1 MPNDHEFPIDN
12 GGAGRFELPLQRP
25 TQGDRNRG
33 WGALVQEMEES
44 MAEKSRKGL
53 VGKQGSKARMV
64 PGPVE
69 ALGTH
74 RVVEAV
80 NLADIDLED
89 TRFRFRVTLRVGD
102 LVESIQNHGQQVP
115 VILRRNPDRPGL
127 QVVSGFRRI
136 AAIRRI
142 GWTTVNALVLENLS
156 DEQAWKVSVLE
167 NEARKT
173 YSDLDRGYAILAWQA
188 MGMSL
193 QEVAESVFHLSRKQ
207 ASRLKSLVSLPAV
220 LQEAIG
226 ADGFTT
232 THALVLKQLR
242 DRFGARV
249 DCQYWIE
256 RIRREGLSVS
266 QTRAAVLRLVKEEQQ
281 EDPLEVF
288 VYQKDQKTGRDCIRL
303 RPVKIDASRLTESQ
317 ITNIIKD
324 LDEIR
329 ATLEGSAKARGTE
342 AG

>member
-1 MPNDHEFPIDN
+1 MTRKP
-12 GGAGRFELPLQRP
+12 
-25 TQGDRNRG
+25 
-33 WGALVQEMEES
+33 
-44 MAEKSRKGL
+44 RKGP
-53 VGKQGSKARMV
+53 VGKQGPKARMV

-102 LVESIQNHGQQVP
+102 LVESIQKHGQQVP
-115 VILRRNPDRPGL
+115 VILRRNPDRPLL

-142 GWTTVNALVLENLS
+142 GWTTVNALVLEDLS

-173 YSDLDRGYAILAWQA
+173 YSDLDRGYAILAWQG

-193 QEVAESVFHLSRKQ
+193 QEVTESVFHLSRKQ
-207 ASRLKSLVSLPAV
+207 ASRLKSLVSLPTA

-232 THALVLKQLR
+232 THALVLKQMR

-249 DCQYWIE
+249 DCQHWIE

-266 QTRAAVLRLVKEEQQ
+266 RTRAAVLRLVKDEQQ

-288 VYQKDQKTGRDCIRL
+288 VYQKDAETGRDCIRL
-303 RPVKIDASRLTESQ
+303 RPVRIDPSRLTESQ
-317 ITNIIKD
+317 ITNILQD
-324 LDEIR
+324 LEEIR
-329 ATLEGSAKARGTE
+329 AALEGSAKARGTE
-342 AG
+342 PG